1 MKTLETLS
9 PLIGAFVSFTITG
22 WWVFVQYL

>member
-9 PLIGAFVSFTITG
+9 PLIGAFVSFTIVG
-22 WWVFVQYL
+22 WWAFMVYL